1 MANIDVNFLIYFAM
15 IFIIYSYFYQK
26 EIRAT
31 VAQKGSLEAQLLSTR
46 MKMLTTQLQPHF
58 LFNILNGIS
67 SLIQIDQKKAQDTL
81 ADLSDFLREILYH
94 SDSGFTTVRNELNLL
109 EKYTSLLR
117 TKFWDQLNIETKVA
131 PSVLDK
137 EIPSMLLQ
145 PIIENATK
153 HGFSLEKNRLNI
165 YISVLPDNGFID
177 FIVRNDGKR
186 LEDNREQENRGVGL
200 SNIKAR
206 LQNIYGDKF
215 KFSLKND
222 PDGSGATCHIRI
234 PDKKRNSAVKS
245 GTGAYGSNL

>member
-1 MANIDVNFLIYFAM
+1 M

-31 VAQKGSLEAQLLSTR
+31 EAQKGSLEAQLLTTR

-81 ADLSDFLREILYH
+81 ADLSNFLREILYH
-94 SDSGFTTVRNELNLL
+94 SDSGFTTVGNGLNLF

-137 EIPSMLLQ
+137 EMPSMLLQ
-145 PIIENATK
+145 PIN
-153 HGFSLEKNRLNI
+153 
-165 YISVLPDNGFID
+165 
-177 FIVRNDGKR
+177 
-186 LEDNREQENRGVGL
+186 
-200 SNIKAR
+200 
-206 LQNIYGDKF
+206 
-215 KFSLKND
+215 
-222 PDGSGATCHIRI
+222 
-234 PDKKRNSAVKS
+234 
-245 GTGAYGSNL
+245 